1 MGSLRWYPVVFL
13 AGIVAVVGGAV
24 LIERVAIDRLLHA
37 DAIATG
43 RIWSESIARTID
55 DLDAIAAGA
64 SPSAAD
70 RAYFDQVKKLGQVF
84 LFKIYDA
91 NGTPRFVSD
100 DLPEGDTDEE
110 QLSDHNV
117 EAAAAVASGL
127 PLVNAEEGSPPSRPP
142 FFAEAYFPVTA
153 GGKVRAI
160 VETYIDQTEK
170 RAAFQRT
177 FLLATIALGLLTSFA
192 FGIPALA
199 LFVRRREKQQADAH
213 IQFLANYDAL
223 TGLANRGHLTKR
235 LSRALAGLDER
246 HGLLAV
252 HSIDLD
258 RVKDVNDTLGHEAG
272 DAVIKGVADR
282 LRSTVGPDD
291 IVGRLGSDEFAVVQV
306 NPSRLAEVTALA
318 ERIVGEVA
326 TPIRVNGEEVRVSC
340 GLGVAIAPDHGSD
353 AGRLLKSADL
363 ALDKAKDDGSQRMR
377 LFSAELDTALD
388 TRLKY
393 ERAIKAALATDGFI
407 LHYQPQFKNAG
418 GELIGFEALLRL
430 PTKDGGF
437 IPPTAFIPIAETMGL
452 INELGASVLAK
463 ACATALTWPEHLMV
477 SVNLSVAQF
486 TSGDVGGTVARVL
499 KQTELAAHR
508 LELEITESLLLHDTE
523 AILGQLAALKAM
535 GVAIVMD
542 DFGTGYSSLNYLW
555 QFPFDKIKID
565 GSFMHALDANDTNA
579 EKIIR
584 TIVALG
590 RSLRMRVTVEG
601 VENSRQVGFVHMMDC
616 DEVQGYFFGRPA
628 PASELSRIILADYRN
643 ASLRRQA
650 EPPKLSIAG

>member
-1 MGSLRWYPVVFL
+1 M
-13 AGIVAVVGGAV
+13 
-24 LIERVAIDRLLHA
+24 
-37 DAIATG
+37 
-43 RIWSESIARTID
+43 
-55 DLDAIAAGA
+55 
-64 SPSAAD
+64 
-70 RAYFDQVKKLGQVF
+70 
-84 LFKIYDA
+84 
-91 NGTPRFVSD
+91 
-100 DLPEGDTDEE
+100 
-110 QLSDHNV
+110 
-117 EAAAAVASGL
+117 
-127 PLVNAEEGSPPSRPP
+127 
-142 FFAEAYFPVTA
+142 
-153 GGKVRAI
+153 
-160 VETYIDQTEK
+160 
-170 RAAFQRT
+170 
-177 FLLATIALGLLTSFA
+177 
-192 FGIPALA
+192 
-199 LFVRRREKQQADAH
+199 RRREKQQADAH

-282 LRSTVGPDD
+282 LRTTVGPDD

-306 NPSRLAEVTALA
+306 NPVRLAEVTALA
-318 ERIVGEVA
+318 ERIVAEVG
-326 TPIRVNGEEVRVSC
+326 TPFRVNGEEVRVSC

-363 ALDKAKDDGSQRMR
+363 ALDKAKDDGPQHVR

-393 ERAIKAALATDGFI
+393 ERAIKAALETDGFI

-430 PTKDGGF
+430 PTRDGGF

-452 INELGASVLAK
+452 INRIGAWVLEK

-477 SVNLSVAQF
+477 SVNLSAAQF
-486 TSGDVGGTVARVL
+486 TTGDVGGTVARVL
-499 KQTELAAHR
+499 KQAGLAAHR

-523 AILGQLAALKAM
+523 AILGQLAALKAI

-565 GSFMHALDANDTNA
+565 GSFMHALDANDANA

-643 ASLRRQA
+643 SSLRRQA

>member
-1 MGSLRWYPVVFL
+1 MGSSRWYPVVFL
-13 AGIVAVVGGAV
+13 AGIAAVFGGAV
-24 LIERVAIDRLLHA
+24 LIERVAIDGLLYA

-43 RIWSESIARTID
+43 RIWSESIARTIE
-55 DLDAIAAGA
+55 DLDAIAAGTP
-64 SPSAAD
+64 PSASD
-70 RAYFDQVKKLGQVF
+70 RAYFDQIKKLGQVF
-84 LFKIYDA
+84 LFKIYDS

-100 DLPEGDTDEE
+100 DLPKGDTDEE
-110 QLSDHNV
+110 DLSEHNL
-117 EAAAAVASGL
+117 EAAAAVANGQ
-127 PLVNAEEGSPPSRPP
+127 PLINAEEGSPPSRPP
-142 FFAEAYFPVTA
+142 FFAEAYFPVVA

-170 RAAFQRT
+170 RAAFHRT

-192 FGIPALA
+192 FGIPGLA

-282 LRSTVGPDD
+282 LRTTVGPDD

-306 NPSRLAEVTALA
+306 NPVRLAEVTALA
-318 ERIVGEVA
+318 ERIVAEVA
-326 TPIRVNGEEVRVSC
+326 TPFRVNGEEVRVSC

-363 ALDKAKDDGSQRMR
+363 ALDKAKDDGPQHVR

-393 ERAIKAALATDGFI
+393 ERAIKAALETDGFI

-430 PTKDGGF
+430 PPGTAASF
-437 IPPTAFIPIAETMGL
+437 RRPP
-452 INELGASVLAK
+452 
-463 ACATALTWPEHLMV
+463 
-477 SVNLSVAQF
+477 
-486 TSGDVGGTVARVL
+486 
-499 KQTELAAHR
+499 
-508 LELEITESLLLHDTE
+508 
-523 AILGQLAALKAM
+523 
-535 GVAIVMD
+535 
-542 DFGTGYSSLNYLW
+542 
-555 QFPFDKIKID
+555 
-565 GSFMHALDANDTNA
+565 SF
-579 EKIIR
+579 
-584 TIVALG
+584 
-590 RSLRMRVTVEG
+590 RS
-601 VENSRQVGFVHMMDC
+601 
-616 DEVQGYFFGRPA
+616 P
-628 PASELSRIILADYRN
+628 
-643 ASLRRQA
+643 RRWA
-650 EPPKLSIAG
+650 